1 MRIFVQMK
9 KNPLIAAW
17 FLILVLLF
25 NSIQTGV
32 MLGYYMI
39 DTGSFVEVFCVN
51 KDTPELKCNG
61 KCEMA
66 KLTSQ
71 NDDADK
77 PGKIDFLNKTVT
89 LYLFEEMIFSLNE
102 LFSQNQKN
110 NYFYSNHYFFL
121 HKKIL
126 DHPPTVLS

>member
-1 MRIFVQMK
+1 MK

-25 NSIQTGV
+25 NSILTGV

-89 LYLFEEMIFSLNE
+89 LYLFEEMIFL
-102 LFSQNQKN
+102 
-110 NYFYSNHYFFL
+110 
-121 HKKIL
+121 
-126 DHPPTVLS
+126 